1 MSVGILL
8 NHSKG
13 TPKSLVILEGNTL
26 RGDLVGSSITPYY
39 TGSYSTHNAR
49 WNNGVYVTIGSNSG
63 AVYAWGELSKAVDF
77 TKYHELK
84 ITCDYNAATAGSTS
98 NVSFYVGYAS
108 AAGTS
113 FTASHNFGSGTG
125 TATFDIS
132 NLTGSYYLKCR
143 VSTSAWERSARVS
156 KIELIRYTE
165 SDFQEVEYIESTG
178 TQHIDT
184 GYIPNNNTRVVCD
197 ILWTEFNNS
206 YWGGFGAA
214 TSSTSRAY
222 ECYVFSSYVNWN
234 FYNHSYGADGSLGYR
249 GSTNTRYH
257 IDANKRVFTI
267 YNSSGTQLKQIAA
280 QDGTF
285 TAPYTMYLFGS
296 HRASS
301 GHGKC
306 RFYGHTFIYDNG
318 TLVREFVP
326 CYRKSDNVI
335 GMWDKV
341 NKQFY
346 TNGGT
351 GTFTKGGDV
360 T

>member
-1 MSVGILL
+1 MIAILL
-8 NHSKG
+8 NHGRKR
-13 TPKSLVILEGNTL
+13 KSI
-26 RGDLVGSSITPYY
+26 P
-39 TGSYSTHNAR
+39 
-49 WNNGVYVTIGSNSG
+49 
-63 AVYAWGELSKAVDF
+63 
-77 TKYHELK
+77 
-84 ITCDYNAATAGSTS
+84 
-98 NVSFYVGYAS
+98 S
-108 AAGTS
+108 A
-113 FTASHNFGSGTG
+113 
-125 TATFDIS
+125 
-132 NLTGSYYLKCR
+132 Y
-143 VSTSAWERSARVS
+143 
-156 KIELIRYTE
+156 
-165 SDFQEVEYIESTG
+165 QEVEFIASSG

-184 GYIPNNNTRVVCD
+184 GFIPNNNTRIACE
-197 ILWTEFNNS
+197 IMWTEFNNS

-234 FYNHSYGADGSLGYR
+234 FYSNTYGADDGLGYR
-249 GSTNTRYH
+249 ATVNTRYL
-257 IDANKRVFTI
+257 IDANKNVFKISDTNGTVLKTI
-267 YNSSGTQLKQIAA
+267 TATN
-280 QDGTF
+280 GTF

-296 HRASS
+296 HRSSS

-346 TNGGT
+346 TNGGS

>member
-1 MSVGILL
+1 MIAILL
-8 NHSKG
+8 NHGRKR
-13 TPKSLVILEGNTL
+13 KSI
-26 RGDLVGSSITPYY
+26 P
-39 TGSYSTHNAR
+39 
-49 WNNGVYVTIGSNSG
+49 
-63 AVYAWGELSKAVDF
+63 
-77 TKYHELK
+77 
-84 ITCDYNAATAGSTS
+84 
-98 NVSFYVGYAS
+98 S
-108 AAGTS
+108 A
-113 FTASHNFGSGTG
+113 
-125 TATFDIS
+125 
-132 NLTGSYYLKCR
+132 Y
-143 VSTSAWERSARVS
+143 
-156 KIELIRYTE
+156 
-165 SDFQEVEYIESTG
+165 QEVEYIQSSG

-184 GYIPNNNTRVVCD
+184 GFIPNNNTRVTCE
-197 ILWTEFNNS
+197 IMWTEFNNS
-206 YWGGFGAA
+206 YWGGFGAGA
-214 TSSTSRAY
+214 SSASRAF

-234 FYNHSYGADGSLGYR
+234 FLSTSYGADGGRGYR
-249 GSTNTRYH
+249 GAVNTRYL
-257 IDANKRVFTI
+257 IDANKNVFTI
-267 YNSSGTQLKQIAA
+267 SDTNGTVLKTITATN
-280 QDGTF
+280 GTF

-335 GMWDKV
+335 GVWDKV